1 MRSDSPT
8 SRLFLLAM
16 DHRDS
21 LLRDVYGVTGTPTD
35 DDGKRVARGKK
46 LVFDGLLAAIAGG
59 VDAGAVGVL
68 VDERYGAAVAR
79 TAKEAQLDLAMPI
92 ERSGKKIFTLEFGSL
107 DENVWLEHLDR
118 FDPDQAKVLVRA
130 NPDDSPADLELQFGR
145 LAAVSA
151 ALLASARTF
160 LIELLVPASA
170 DQLASVG
177 GDASR
182 YDTEL
187 RPGLT
192 TRLIRAMQDAAI
204 EPRFWKIEGLETTE
218 AAQSIVA
225 TAQRDG
231 RDDVRCIV
239 LGRDAP
245 AERLERWLTIAAP
258 IDGFCGFAIGR
269 SIWEGPLTDEL
280 AGKISEHEL
289 IAAVAENFARFVSV
303 YVAAQGAARNP
314 ADA

>member
-1 MRSDSPT
+1 MLTDSPR

-21 LLRDVYGVTGTPTD
+21 LLRDVYGITGTPTAAD
-35 DDGKRVARGKK
+35 IERVSRGKK
-46 LVFDGLLAAIAGG
+46 LVFDGLLAAVAGG

-79 TAKEAQLDLAMPI
+79 TAREAQLDLAMPI
-92 ERSGKKIFTLEFGSL
+92 ERSGEKIFTLEFGSL
-107 DENVWLEHLDR
+107 NDKQWLDHLDR

-151 ALLASARTF
+151 ALGAAGRTF

-170 DQLASVG
+170 AQLSSVG
-177 GDASR
+177 GDAAR
-182 YDTEL
+182 YDAEV
-187 RPGLT
+187 RPELT
-192 TRLIRAMQDAAI
+192 TRLIHAMQEAGI
-204 EPRFWKIEGLETTE
+204 EPQFWKIEGLETVE
-218 AAQSIVA
+218 AATAIVA
-225 TAQRDG
+225 MARRDG
-231 RDDVRCIV
+231 RDEVRCIV

-245 AERLERWLTIAAP
+245 AERLNHWLKVAAP

-269 SIWEGPLTDEL
+269 SIWEKPLTDEL
-280 AGKISEHEL
+280 AGTIGEHEL
-289 IAAVAENFARFVSV
+289 IAAVAENYAHFVAV
-303 YVAAQGAARNP
+303 YVEAQGSARNP